1 MSGITGIKFTQMF
14 HTFLPSS
21 AAELHHCFC
30 CGGVVTVAAAA
41 AAAAAVVLVLLAAG
55 SAHCLREVEKC
66 QPAMMF
72 YKVKASEVLM

>member
-21 AAELHHCFC
+21 AAELHYCFC
-30 CGGVVTVAAAA
+30 CGGVATV
-41 AAAAAVVLVLLAAG
+41 AAAAVVLVLLAAG
-55 SAHCLREVEKC
+55 SALLSALFERSRKC

>member
-1 MSGITGIKFTQMF
+1 MLLIGKYLILSILPGCLLVSGITGIEITQMF

-21 AAELHHCFC
+21 DAELHYCFWC
-30 CGGVVTVAAAA
+30 ESGS
-41 AAAAAVVLVLLAAG
+41 AG
-55 SAHCLREVEKC
+55 SAHSLRAAEKC